1 MSENNPVFVDANV
14 FLRVFVPEDTQQ
26 TEQSQQFIRAVE
38 DKAITA
44 VTLPVVVA
52 EVQWVAKSVYDISRD
67 QRVDMLERLVEIEG
81 LSIENFSNMENMLAL
96 YRAHDLKL
104 IDSMISSYALAKGVP
119 VVSYDTDFDT
129 LGCKRLEPR
138 EVIDDN

>member
-14 FLRVFVPEDTQQ
+14 FLRVFVPEDTRQ

-38 DKAITA
+38 NKAITA

-52 EVQWVAKSVYDISRD
+52 EVQWVAKSVYDISRV
-67 QRVDMLERLVEIEG
+67 QRVDMLERLVEIDG
-81 LSIENFSNMENMLAL
+81 LSIENFSNVGSVLAL

-104 IDSMISSYALAKGVP
+104 VDSMISSYALAEDIP
-119 VVSYDTDFDT
+119 IVSYDTDFDT
-129 LGCKRLEPR
+129 LGCERLEPG
-138 EVIDDN
+138 EVQG